1 MSGRGTAAV
10 VLALCVS
17 VGTIAGVVL
26 DRVLLIP
33 HSIGRPPRSSRGPRS
48 LWPASQEAS
57 RDRLARELALTDA
70 QRTQLDSV
78 LTRQTA
84 RFRATREQIQPQMD
98 SIFAQ
103 TRVQIDSLLTPPQRE
118 QLKTIRD
125 RNVFGFP
132 PGIGPRPSDSS
143 RPRRRGRPPGS
154 DE

>member
-17 VGTIAGVVL
+17 VGVIGGVVL

-33 HSIGRPPRSSRGPRS
+33 HHIGRRAPRGARPV
-48 LWPASQEAS
+48 WPASQEAS
-57 RDRLARELALTDA
+57 RDRLARELALSDA

-78 LTRQTA
+78 LSRQTA

-98 SIFAQ
+98 SIFEQ
-103 TRVQIDSLLTPPQRE
+103 TRAQIDSMLTPPQRE

-132 PGIGPRPSDSS
+132 PGLGPRPGDSS
-143 RPRRRGRPPGS
+143 RPRRRGRTGGGG
-154 DE
+154 

>member
-17 VGTIAGVVL
+17 VGVIGGVVL

-33 HSIGRPPRSSRGPRS
+33 HHIGRRPPRGARPV
-48 LWPASQEAS
+48 WPASQEAS
-57 RDRLARELALTDA
+57 RDRLARELALSDA

-78 LTRQTA
+78 LSRQTA
-84 RFRATREQIQPQMD
+84 RYRATREQIQPQMD
-98 SIFAQ
+98 SIFEQ
-103 TRVQIDSLLTPPQRE
+103 TRAQIDSMLTPPQRE

-132 PGIGPRPSDSS
+132 PGLGPRPGDSS
-143 RPRRRGRPPGS
+143 RPRRRGRTGGGG
-154 DE
+154 

>member
-17 VGTIAGVVL
+17 VGVIGGVVL

-33 HSIGRPPRSSRGPRS
+33 HHIGRRPARGARPV
-48 LWPASQEAS
+48 WPASQEAS

-78 LTRQTA
+78 LSRQTA
-84 RFRATREQIQPQMD
+84 RYRATREQIQPQMD
-98 SIFAQ
+98 SIFQQ
-103 TRVQIDSLLTPPQRE
+103 TRAQIDSMLTPPQRE

-132 PGIGPRPSDSS
+132 PGLGPRPGDSS
-143 RPRRRGRPPGS
+143 RPRRRGRPPG
-154 DE
+154 E

>member
-17 VGTIAGVVL
+17 VGVIGGVVL

-33 HSIGRPPRSSRGPRS
+33 HHIGRNPRSPRGSRS
-48 LWPASQEAS
+48 LWPASQETS

-70 QRTQLDSV
+70 QRVQFDSV
-78 LTRQTA
+78 LSRQTS

-98 SIFAQ
+98 SIFEQ
-103 TRVQIDSLLTPPQRE
+103 TRAQIDSILTPAQRE

-132 PGIGPRPSDSS
+132 PGLGPRPGDSS
-143 RPRRRGRPPGS
+143 RLRRRGGRPVS
-154 DE
+154 